1 MASLT
6 VSTLLKIA
14 LSFQPH
20 VERSEKSASEG
31 NQWIAKNGFLASLRN
46 EVDEKDS
53 SGLFNSTCQVSTSRL
68 QFDRQSRQT
77 PLGHTVSQPAGLQ
90 AFLAQQLYRFE

>member
-20 VERSEKSASEG
+20 FERSEKSASEG

-46 EVDEKDS
+46 EVDE
-53 SGLFNSTCQVSTSRL
+53 
-68 QFDRQSRQT
+68 
-77 PLGHTVSQPAGLQ
+77 
-90 AFLAQQLYRFE
+90 